1 MGIIF
6 ITHRLKEIYF
16 IADVVTVLRDGA
28 LIRTL
33 SIAEAPEA
41 TLTRMMVGRE
51 LGDFYYKRELALGDV
66 ILDVRDLEHHGSP
79 EPLSL
84 TLRAGE
90 IVGLAG
96 LVGAGRSD
104 FLATLFGLRRASGG
118 EVLVDGRPVH
128 VRTPRDAIAAGF
140 ALVPEDRKSAG
151 LVANRSVRE
160 NIAMVE
166 NARVFPRFLVAVGQ
180 ERALAQKYVTQLQI
194 RTPDVETPVRMLS
207 GGNQQ
212 KVVIGKW
219 LATQPKIWLLDEPTR
234 GIDVGAKSE
243 VFRLM
248 GDLAASGTAILMSSS
263 ELIDLIGVCDRLL
276 VMFRGR
282 IVGELSRPEATEE
295 RVVYYATGQ
304 SVA

>member
-1 MGIIF
+1 
-6 ITHRLKEIYF
+6 
-16 IADVVTVLRDGA
+16 
-28 LIRTL
+28 
-33 SIAEAPEA
+33 
-41 TLTRMMVGRE
+41 MMVGRE

-66 ILDVRDLEHHGSP
+66 VLDVRDLEHHGSP

-104 FLATLFGLRRASGG
+104 FLATLFGLRRQSGG

-219 LATQPKIWLLDEPTR
+219 LGDAAE
-234 GIDVGAKSE
+234 
-243 VFRLM
+243 
-248 GDLAASGTAILMSSS
+248 DLAARRTDPRYRRRRQVRSLPPDG
-263 ELIDLIGVCDRLL
+263 
-276 VMFRGR
+276 
-282 IVGELSRPEATEE
+282 
-295 RVVYYATGQ
+295 
-304 SVA
+304 